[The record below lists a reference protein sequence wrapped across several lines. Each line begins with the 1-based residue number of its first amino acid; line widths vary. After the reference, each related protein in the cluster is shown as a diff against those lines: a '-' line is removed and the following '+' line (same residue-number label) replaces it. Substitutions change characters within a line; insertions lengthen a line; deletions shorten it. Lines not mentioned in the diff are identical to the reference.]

1 MGGRSRSNSNTS
13 MMSSHTINTSKS
25 SVFTTTTQSLLQGTS
40 SSYNLLTTLPTS
52 DDVLSNFNQ
61 LITDLQS
68 NSSNQR
74 SIRIGAC
81 CTALIETAFERRATT
96 NTNNS
101 TTYDNGGGEEKEITP
116 NELFIV
122 TISSIQSIQSSLES
136 LSSNQST
143 SLSNSSSSSN
153 NITTTIENTIIPLLE
168 IFNLILPY
176 IAHPSNNN
184 GALLIHQY
192 SNISRMLRLFVVFG
206 YSLNTAN
213 ETNGSSG
220 GGAVGGG
227 GGGKKRKGNQQ
238 KGGSNTSGSNAL
250 LRQLLKVSTT
260 LLLVTPIQLSSSLN
274 TNNSSGVSATN
285 NYGVS
290 TKDIGKL
297 LSSTIIQ
304 MTNDIRPKVRKAAW
318 GCLMEIIIAS
328 SSSSGT
334 SGSGGGLLGGGGDMN
349 SEGVDKSIIKRRVQS
364 QRQVIADYIW
374 EYCHAILTNYTT
386 TTSSNN
392 KKDNKGET
400 TTNKIIHILRFL
412 AMAVPYADDLR
423 IRIRFGEV
431 CLLLLGSN
439 NGGSGSG
446 KKGGIISMDI
456 MKSVLV
462 TLLSCL
468 EFTDYEEE
476 GQSLLLGG
484 GEKKKTSSSSG
495 REDEM
500 SKFAS
505 RTLAFLLQHRP
516 NANASYNNNNG
527 SGEEDVNVIYGQC
540 LLSCMGR
547 MLSSNNN
554 SGRDIVKEDDVPP
567 SKILAMKLLPNV
579 MTSMLHLCESH
590 NGEDNSGNNNNGE
603 VSTCGS
609 EFNQFISRMIPIVI
623 SYINNSNSNN
633 SNKLHRIALEILP
646 QCIPI
651 LQSSLKIQYRNVWG
665 CILSG
670 GYSSFISILSHWL
683 LSSRYINQQQQSVDT
698 NDNSELSS
706 STSELNEK
714 IQQYIQTLV
723 SSILKLHDD
732 IAKGDSLACT
742 AVEYATSTIIRGMGV
757 ELFVSVVDFVHTD
770 DSSEDGKTKKKK
782 MLSSST
788 IGEGGIRDDRA
799 WLLPLLK
806 QSITASGGSNGEGGG
821 GADGNITIKTH
832 LSFFQTN
839 ILTLA
844 RKCDAASAD
853 TQLTTMEISTHKSRV
868 VELWSLLPNF
878 CVYPMDIQENFS
890 MVAKIIVK
898 ALGDYERYPK
908 LVVSFVCVGVVV
920 C

>member
-1 MGGRSRSNSNTS
+1 
-13 MMSSHTINTSKS
+13 MMSSSQYTINTNYTSKS
-25 SVFTTTTQSLLQGTS
+25 SLTQSLLQGGTSTS
-40 SSYNLLTTLPTS
+40 SSYNLSTALATS
-52 DDVLSNFNQ
+52 EDVLSNFNQ

-68 NSSNQR
+68 NNSNQR

-81 CTALIETAFERRATT
+81 CTALIETAYERRATT
-96 NTNNS
+96 S
-101 TTYDNGGGEEKEITP
+101 TSSSSDDNGDKEEKKEVTP

-136 LSSNQST
+136 LSSSNPST
-143 SLSNSSSSSN
+143 SSNSN

-168 IFNLILPY
+168 ILNLILPY
-176 IAHPSNNN
+176 IAHFTNNN
-184 GALLIHQY
+184 GALLIHQFM
-192 SNISRMLRLFVVFG
+192 NISRMLRLFVVFG
-206 YSLNTAN
+206 YSLNTN
-213 ETNGSSG
+213 DGGGSG
-220 GGAVGGG
+220 GGAMG
-227 GGGKKRKGNQQ
+227 GGGKKKKGKGSQQNQ
-238 KGGSNTSGSNAL
+238 GSTGSNAL

-260 LLLVTPIQLSSSLN
+260 LLLVTPIQLSSLN
-274 TNNSSGVSATN
+274 TNNSSSGGV
-285 NYGVS
+285 NYGIS

-304 MTNDIRPKVRKAAW
+304 MTNDIRPKVRKASW

-328 SSSSGT
+328 SSSSG
-334 SGSGGGLLGGGGDMN
+334 GGGMN
-349 SEGVDKSIIKRRVQS
+349 SGMGSSEVDESIIKRIQS

-374 EYCHAILTNYTT
+374 EYCHAILTNYT
-386 TTSSNN
+386 SSNN
-392 KKDNKGET
+392 KKDNKKDGT
-400 TTNKIIHILRFL
+400 NNKIVHILRFL
-412 AMAVPYADDLR
+412 SMAVPYADDLR

-431 CLLLLGSN
+431 CLLLLGNKNGMS
-439 NGGSGSG
+439 GGSG
-446 KKGGIISMDI
+446 KKNKGGIISMDI

-468 EFTDYEEE
+468 EVTDYEEQ
-476 GQSLLLGG
+476 QSLLGVEEKTSNNSRG
-484 GEKKKTSSSSG
+484 GEG
-495 REDEM
+495 EGEM

-516 NANASYNNNNG
+516 NNSNASYNDN
-527 SGEEDVNVIYGQC
+527 EEDVNVIYGQC
-540 LLSCMGR
+540 LLACMGR
-547 MLSSNNN
+547 MLGNDNKDD
-554 SGRDIVKEDDVPP
+554 SGDNIPP
-567 SKILAMKLLPNV
+567 SKLLAMKLLPNV
-579 MTSMLHLCESH
+579 MTSMLHLCDSSH
-590 NGEDNSGNNNNGE
+590 NGEEDGDKASS
-603 VSTCGS
+603 STCGS

-623 SYINNSNSNN
+623 SYINNSNNN
-633 SNKLHRIALEILP
+633 NKLHRIALEILP

-665 CILSG
+665 SILSG
-670 GYSSFISILSHWL
+670 GYSTFIGILSHWL
-683 LSSRYINQQQQSVDT
+683 LSSRYNIQQQSEVGDT
-698 NDNSELSS
+698 SS
-706 STSELNEK
+706 SSELNEK

-732 IAKGDSLACT
+732 IAKGDSLART

-757 ELFVSVVDFVHTD
+757 ELFVSVVDFVNNTD
-770 DSSEDGKTKKKK
+770 DASEDGKKKSKK

-788 IGEGGIRDDRA
+788 TGEGGIRDDRA

-806 QSITASGGSNGEGGG
+806 QSASGGSNREEGGG
-821 GADGNITIKTH
+821 GGGDGITIKTH

-853 TQLTTMEISTHKSRV
+853 TQLTVMEISTHKSRV

-908 LVVSFVCVGVVV
+908 LVVSFVCLLYVCLVIKFLLMIVNLITFIIFVLLSCSQLYVVV
-920 C
+920 

>member
-1 MGGRSRSNSNTS
+1 
-13 MMSSHTINTSKS
+13 MMSSSQYTINTNYTSKS
-25 SVFTTTTQSLLQGTS
+25 SVFTTTTQSLLLQGGSTS
-40 SSYNLLTTLPTS
+40 SSYNLLTTLSTS
-52 DDVLSNFNQ
+52 NDVLSNFNQ

-68 NSSNQR
+68 SGRDQR

-81 CTALIETAFERRATT
+81 CTALIETANERRATT
-96 NTNNS
+96 TSSNTN
-101 TTYDNGGGEEKEITP
+101 DNGDKEEKKEVTP

-136 LSSNQST
+136 LSSNQS
-143 SLSNSSSSSN
+143 S

-168 IFNLILPY
+168 ILNLILPY
-176 IAHPSNNN
+176 IAHYTNNN
-184 GALLIHQY
+184 GALLIHQFM
-192 SNISRMLRLFVVFG
+192 NISRMLRLFVVFG
-206 YSLNTAN
+206 YSLNT
-213 ETNGSSG
+213 TDG
-220 GGAVGGG
+220 GGNGGDGAMG
-227 GGGKKRKGNQQ
+227 GGGKKKKGKGNQQ
-238 KGGSNTSGSNAL
+238 NQQGSNTGSNAL

-260 LLLVTPIQLSSSLN
+260 LLLVTPIQLSSLN
-274 TNNSSGVSATN
+274 TNNSSSGGVN
-285 NYGVS
+285 CGVS

-297 LSSTIIQ
+297 LSSTILQ
-304 MTNDIRPKVRKAAW
+304 MTNDVRPKVRKASW

-328 SSSSGT
+328 SSSSTSGGGSVLGGMDGIDSGME
-334 SGSGGGLLGGGGDMN
+334 SGSGMQN
-349 SEGVDKSIIKRRVQS
+349 ERVDNSIIMKQRVQS

-374 EYCHAILTNYTT
+374 EYCFAILTNYTT
-386 TTSSNN
+386 NNNN
-392 KKDNKGET
+392 KKDNKEDGT
-400 TTNKIIHILRFL
+400 NNKIVHTLRFL
-412 AMAVPYADDLR
+412 ATSVPYADDLR

-431 CLLLLGSN
+431 CLLLLGNN
-439 NGGSGSG
+439 NGGSG
-446 KKGGIISMDI
+446 KKNKGGGIISMDI

-468 EFTDYEEE
+468 EITNFEE

-484 GEKKKTSSSSG
+484 VKKTSNSG
-495 REDEM
+495 GEDEM

-516 NANASYNNNNG
+516 NNSNASYNSDN
-527 SGEEDVNVIYGQC
+527 EEDVNVIYGQC
-540 LLSCMGR
+540 LLACMGR
-547 MLSSNNN
+547 MLGGKDNKDD
-554 SGRDIVKEDDVPP
+554 SGEGDDVPP
-567 SKILAMKLLPNV
+567 SKLLAMKLLPNV
-579 MTSMLHLCESH
+579 MTSMLHLCDSSH
-590 NGEDNSGNNNNGE
+590 NGEEDGDKASSS
-603 VSTCGS
+603 STCGS

-623 SYINNSNSNN
+623 SYINNSNNN
-633 SNKLHRIALEILP
+633 NKLHRIALEILP

-665 CILSG
+665 SILSG
-670 GYSSFISILSHWL
+670 GYSSFIGILSHWL
-683 LSSRYINQQQQSVDT
+683 LSSRYNNQQEQSEVD
-698 NDNSELSS
+698 SS
-706 STSELNEK
+706 SSSSSSSSELNEK
-714 IQQYIQTLV
+714 IQQCIQTLV

-732 IAKGDSLACT
+732 IAKGDSLART

-757 ELFVSVVDFVHTD
+757 ELFVSVVDFVNNNTND
-770 DSSEDGKTKKKK
+770 ASEDGKKKNKK

-806 QSITASGGSNGEGGG
+806 QSASGGSNGEEG
-821 GADGNITIKTH
+821 GAGDGNITIKTH

-853 TQLTTMEISTHKSRV
+853 GQLTTMEISTHKSRV

-878 CVYPMDIQENFS
+878 CIYPMDIQENFS

-908 LVVSFVCVGVVV
+908 LVVSFVCLLYVLL
-920 C
+920 